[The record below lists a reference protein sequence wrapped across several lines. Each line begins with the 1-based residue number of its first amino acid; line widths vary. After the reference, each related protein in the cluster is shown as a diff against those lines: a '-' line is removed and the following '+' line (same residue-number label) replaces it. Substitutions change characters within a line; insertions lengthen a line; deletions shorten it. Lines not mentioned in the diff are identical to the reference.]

1 MEIHLILDLGNNIY
15 FFLLVYTLLG
25 AGIKYIDAAY
35 DEKTVSK
42 KAALVIAPVLG
53 LLWAYAMLINLYS
66 ATILLAIL
74 LGVFL
79 KRKIDNYAF
88 LLGFFIILVIII
100 PLGIELML
108 LPLVFLTTAAVLDEL
123 GNDFTDNNKKNR
135 VSKKFSFQLAVYF
148 FGRRYLMK
156 TALVYLVLLG
166 VYPWYFL
173 LALIFFDEAYLMMH
187 LYSKSRL
194 KTSKA

>member
-1 MEIHLILDLGNNIY
+1 MEIHLILDLGNNLY
-15 FFLLVYTLLG
+15 FFLLIYTILG

-42 KAALVIAPVLG
+42 KIAFTIAPILG
-53 LLWAYAMLINLYS
+53 ILWAYAMLINLYS

-100 PLGIELML
+100 PLGIELMI
-108 LPLVFLTTAAVLDEL
+108 LPLIFLTTAAVLDEL
-123 GNDFTDNNKKNR
+123 GNDITDNNKKNS
-135 VSKKFSFQLAVYF
+135 VSKKFSFKFAVYF

-173 LALIFFDEAYLMMH
+173 LAIIFFDEAYIMMH
-187 LYSKSRL
+187 LYSKS
-194 KTSKA
+194 KK